1 MILEYI
7 VKDEKYQ
14 NINQI
19 LKQEFHISA
28 RLMHKLILEKHVLLN
43 NRVIDTRQTV
53 ENGDIVTVNLDF
65 E

>member
-7 VKDEKYQ
+7 VKDNRYK

-28 RLMHKLILEKHVLLN
+28 RLLHKLIVEKHVLLN
-43 NRVIDTRQTV
+43 NCISDTRV
-53 ENGDIVTVNLDF
+53 SVNNR
-65 E
+65 